1 MEPKLNMTDGPI
13 QGWGVRVVMFNGT
26 FNNISI
32 LLVEKTTNLLQ
43 VADKLVLLKVIVS
56 LIDQNLR

>member
-1 MEPKLNMTDGPI
+1 
-13 QGWGVRVVMFNGT
+13 MFNGT

-32 LLVEKTTNLLQ
+32 LLVEKTTNLPQ

-56 LIDQNLR
+56 LTDQNLTDQNLR